1 MILLDQYMSFI
12 IANDL
17 TQEQYLLL
25 HFLKDERKDLIQ
37 KYKKAY
43 PTEEGSMIPRK
54 AIKELV
60 DKEFLIKT
68 EKGFKLSKKLLNIF
82 VTPEKAVD
90 EIYDLYPSFMLSDKG
105 VDIPLTTMDKRIF
118 KEIYIPKIMGN
129 VEEHREVLQDL
140 QYGID
145 HNLIKVGINR
155 FVTSEQ
161 WKVFRERRG
170 QENKT
175 IDVQLDE
182 DFN

>member
-1 MILLDQYMSFI
+1 MILLDQYISFI

-25 HFLKDERKDLIQ
+25 HLLKDNRRDLIQ
-37 KYKKAY
+37 KYKNAY
-43 PTEEGSMIPRK
+43 PTEDGAMIDKK
-54 AIKELV
+54 AIKDLV
-60 DKEFLIKT
+60 DKKFLIKT

-82 VTPEKAVD
+82 VTPEVAVD
-90 EIYDLYPSFMLSDKG
+90 EIYDLYPAFIQSAQG
-105 VDIPLTTMDKRIF
+105 VDIPLTSMDKKVF

-129 VEEHREVLQDL
+129 VEEHKEVLQDI

-145 HNLIKVGINR
+145 HNLIKIGINK
-155 FVTSEQ
+155 FLTSEQ
-161 WKVFRERRG
+161 WKTFRKQRT

-175 IDVQLDE
+175 INVQIEE